1 MAARAPVIQRQLTQP
16 NLSTR
21 VFRALVRLGSVLVLA
36 LVFSVVMEWVGMTWW
51 WPEEGVGH
59 SERMLVHEL
68 QYLNDNFKQSILR
81 APPVVIAQRV
91 VTWVRHSAEA
101 IGFSRFIA
109 WLRRSANGV
118 TGARRFASNTFP
130 SIQYYLEAML
140 NVVQTFSV
148 RLLVLTLA
156 TPVFGLCGLVGFVE
170 GLMRRDLR
178 RWGGGRESSFVYHHG
193 KKILGPSILLAWML
207 YLATPF
213 SLHPSVVL
221 LPFAAAFGFGAAVT
235 AATFKKYL

>member
-1 MAARAPVIQRQLTQP
+1 
-16 NLSTR
+16 
-21 VFRALVRLGSVLVLA
+21 
-36 LVFSVVMEWVGMTWW
+36 
-51 WPEEGVGH
+51 
-59 SERMLVHEL
+59 MLVHEL

-109 WLRRSANGV
+109 WLRRSAHGV
-118 TGARRFASNTFP
+118 TGTRRIASNTSPRF
-130 SIQYYLEAML
+130 QHYLEAML

-170 GLMRRDLR
+170 GLMCRDLR

-213 SLHPSVVL
+213 TLHPRVVL
-221 LPFAAAFGFGAAVT
+221 LPFAAAVGFGAAVT